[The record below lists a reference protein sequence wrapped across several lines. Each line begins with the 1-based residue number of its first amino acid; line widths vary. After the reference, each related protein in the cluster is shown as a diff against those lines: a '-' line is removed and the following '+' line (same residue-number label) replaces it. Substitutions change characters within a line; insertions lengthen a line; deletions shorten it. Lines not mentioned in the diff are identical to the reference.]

1 MSGLGVASLS
11 NCLGESRC
19 QALVLIPFAER
30 GCVSGTLLLNL
41 SYTLIP
47 ILGKVPVGPLWAQRI
62 VVAWLSRAEWDQVTV
77 YLFCDDHKLQRYALN
92 RITVWRSR

>member
-1 MSGLGVASLS
+1 MGVLRQKA
-11 NCLGESRC
+11 CGGVQC
-19 QALVLIPFAER
+19 
-30 GCVSGTLLLNL
+30 
-41 SYTLIP
+41 
-47 ILGKVPVGPLWAQRI
+47 PVGIRIRPGVGLLGMDLVWSAWCGKCVKEKGSSPLWAQRI

>member
-1 MSGLGVASLS
+1 MDRVWSAWCGK
-11 NCLGESRC
+11 
-19 QALVLIPFAER
+19 
-30 GCVSGTLLLNL
+30 CVKEKGS
-41 SYTLIP
+41 S
-47 ILGKVPVGPLWAQRI
+47 PLWAQRI